1 MQKANA
7 HGIIHSGG
15 KGKSPLRPKREEG
28 GRALMP
34 TYISLANWTEQGI
47 SDVKQTLE
55 RADQSAQL
63 AQKHGCT
70 LERLFWT
77 VGPYDLVAIVE
88 APDEESAMAY
98 ALEVG
103 SSGGVRTTTLPAYD
117 HEAMSR
123 VVQRLG

>member
-1 MQKANA
+1 L
-7 HGIIHSGG
+7 S
-15 KGKSPLRPKREEG
+15 
-28 GRALMP
+28 
-34 TYISLANWTEQGI
+34 
-47 SDVKQTLE
+47 
-55 RADQSAQL
+55 QL
-63 AQKHGCT
+63 Y
-70 LERLFWT
+70 WT